1 MLVQADE
8 IRYDYNN
15 ELVSAVGNVQI
26 YYNGA
31 TIEADKIIY
40 DQRTKRLHAE
50 GNARLTEAN
59 GNVSYG
65 QILELSDNY
74 RDGFIDSL
82 RLETAD
88 ETRLAAARAERTE
101 GNYTVFQSGVYTACE
116 ACRDDPRKPP
126 LWQVKAA
133 RIIHNESEK
142 MMYFED
148 AKIEF
153 FGVPLAWVPYFS
165 APDPTVKRKSGFLMP
180 IVSTSSAYGF
190 GIETP
195 YYLALAP
202 NYDATIS
209 PRETTKQGPLLRGEW
224 RQRFEDGDLTIRGAE
239 IDQLDKNYFIRSDG
253 STTPGYRDWRSSIE
267 SSGHFALSPQWMWGW
282 DALGVSDASFFQ
294 DYKIVPLQS
303 KSTDPLLNAL
313 DVGVNQLYL
322 MGRGDRSFFDIRGIH
337 YYGFSQFDYQGE
349 LPVVL
354 PVIDYNYT
362 FDQPVLGGELST
374 ASNFLIS
381 SARPRVSRRFRPRRR
396 TTAHAP
402 TIRRILRSGRDPIA
416 CSAASREIIRARR
429 RRWSG
434 GANLSILSG
443 RSLYHS
449 CRCAVTPPRWRSPMS
464 RGSQIHQP
472 RRLDRRARHA
482 HDRP

>member
-1 MLVQADE
+1 MAGRRFAQNLTFQSQLRPKPAGPSVASKPAPNAQMLVQADE

-15 ELVSAVGNVQI
+15 EMVSAVGNVQI

-31 TIEADKIIY
+31 TIEADKVMY
-40 DQRTKRLHAE
+40 DQRSKRLHAE

-82 RLETAD
+82 RVETAD
-88 ETRLAAARAERTE
+88 QTRLGGCTGRTHRGQLYGISERRIY
-101 GNYTVFQSGVYTACE
+101 GLR

-165 APDPTVKRKSGFLMP
+165 APDPTVKRKTGFLMP

-190 GIETP
+190 GMETP

-209 PRETTKQGPLLRGEW
+209 PRETSKQGPLLRGEW
-224 RQRFEDGDLTIRGAE
+224 RQRFE
-239 IDQLDKNYFIRSDG
+239 
-253 STTPGYRDWRSSIE
+253 
-267 SSGHFALSPQWMWGW
+267 
-282 DALGVSDASFFQ
+282 
-294 DYKIVPLQS
+294 
-303 KSTDPLLNAL
+303 
-313 DVGVNQLYL
+313 
-322 MGRGDRSFFDIRGIH
+322 
-337 YYGFSQFDYQGE
+337 
-349 LPVVL
+349 
-354 PVIDYNYT
+354 
-362 FDQPVLGGELST
+362 T
-374 ASNFLIS
+374 AI
-381 SARPRVSRRFRPRRR
+381 
-396 TTAHAP
+396 
-402 TIRRILRSGRDPIA
+402 
-416 CSAASREIIRARR
+416 
-429 RRWSG
+429 
-434 GANLSILSG
+434 
-443 RSLYHS
+443 
-449 CRCAVTPPRWRSPMS
+449 
-464 RGSQIHQP
+464 
-472 RRLDRRARHA
+472 
-482 HDRP
+482 